1 MIDPRS
7 ISLAWPLLLWL
18 LAAVP
23 LAAALYFYLL
33 ARRRRRATPYTGLAT
48 LATLGGSGQTESKVQ
63 RHIPPLLLLLGL
75 TSFIF
80 AIARPSAIL
89 MLPSR
94 VETIIL
100 AIDAS
105 GSMRATDVKPDRISA
120 AQTAAKTFIAE
131 QPGHVRI
138 GVVAVAGAAA
148 VVQAPT
154 DNREELLQA
163 IERFQLQRGTA
174 LGSGLII
181 SLATLLPQG
190 TIDVEKLISP
200 GSPDGTTAPAGRDLG
215 GGTGTKRG
223 TDAKAPAAPPGP
235 GSNRAAAI
243 VLLSD
248 GVSNVGPDP
257 LKMAQVAADQGV
269 RVFTVGVGTS
279 DGATLTTN
287 GWSMRVRLDEDTL
300 KKIASITG
308 GEYFRAGTAP
318 DLKKIYKSLS
328 AQLAF
333 EKQQSTEM
341 TALFVALGAAL
352 AMTGALLSL
361 LWFNRIF

>member
-7 ISLAWPLLLWL
+7 ITLAWPLMLWL
-18 LAAVP
+18 LAVLP

-33 ARRRRRATPYTGLAT
+33 ARRRRSTLPYARLVGAGECQS
-48 LATLGGSGQTESKVQ
+48 AFK
-63 RHIPPLLLLLGL
+63 RHVPALLLLLGL
-75 TSFIF
+75 ASLLF
-80 AIARPSAIL
+80 AITRPSAVV

-120 AQTAAKTFIAE
+120 AQAAAKTFIAE

-138 GVVAVAGAAA
+138 GVVSVAGAAA
-148 VVQAPT
+148 VVQPPT
-154 DNREELLQA
+154 DSREELEQA
-163 IERFQLQRGTA
+163 IDRFQLQRGTA

-181 SLATLLPQG
+181 ALATLLPQG
-190 TIDVEKLISP
+190 TIDVEKLINP
-200 GSPDGTTAPAGRDLG
+200 RDGPNPNAPAGRELG
-215 GGTGTKRG
+215 GGPVARPG
-223 TDAKAPAAPPGP
+223 TDGKPAGPAAPATP

-248 GVSNVGPDP
+248 GASNIGPDP

-269 RVFTVGVGTS
+269 RVFTVGVGTTE
-279 DGATLTTN
+279 GATLTLN

-318 DLKKIYKSLS
+318 DLKKIYKTLS

-333 EKQQSTEM
+333 EKHQSTEV

-352 AMTGALLSL
+352 AMLGALLSL

>member
-7 ISLAWPLLLWL
+7 ITLAWPLMLWL

-33 ARRRRRATPYTGLAT
+33 ARRRRSTLPYARLVGA
-48 LATLGGSGQTESKVQ
+48 GESQSAFKRNV
-63 RHIPPLLLLLGL
+63 PVVLLLLGL
-75 TSFIF
+75 TSLLF
-80 AIARPSAIL
+80 AITRPSAVV

-120 AQTAAKTFIAE
+120 AQAAAKTFIAE

-138 GVVAVAGAAA
+138 GVVSVAGAAA
-148 VVQAPT
+148 VVQPPT
-154 DNREELLQA
+154 DSREELEQA
-163 IERFQLQRGTA
+163 IDRFQLQRGTA

-181 SLATLLPQG
+181 ALATLLPQG
-190 TIDVEKLISP
+190 TIDVEKLINP
-200 GSPDGTTAPAGRDLG
+200 RDGPNPNAPAGRELG
-215 GGTGTKRG
+215 GGPAARPGTA
-223 TDAKAPAAPPGP
+223 AKAGPAAPAAP

-248 GVSNVGPDP
+248 GASNIGPDP

-269 RVFTVGVGTS
+269 RVFTVGVGTTE
-279 DGATLTTN
+279 GATLTLN

-318 DLKKIYKSLS
+318 DLKKIYKTLS

-333 EKQQSTEM
+333 EKHQSTEV

-352 AMTGALLSL
+352 AMLGALLSL

>member
-7 ISLAWPLLLWL
+7 ITLAWPLMLWL
-18 LAAVP
+18 LALVP

-33 ARRRRRATPYTGLAT
+33 ARRRRSTLPYARLVGA
-48 LATLGGSGQTESKVQ
+48 GESQSAFKRNV
-63 RHIPPLLLLLGL
+63 PVVLLLLGL
-75 TSFIF
+75 TSLLF
-80 AIARPSAIL
+80 AITRPSAVV

-120 AQTAAKTFIAE
+120 AQAAAKTFIAE

-138 GVVAVAGAAA
+138 GVVSVAGAAA
-148 VVQAPT
+148 VVQPPT
-154 DNREELLQA
+154 DSREELEQA
-163 IERFQLQRGTA
+163 IDRFQLQRGTA

-181 SLATLLPQG
+181 ALATLLPQG
-190 TIDVEKLISP
+190 TIDVEKLINP
-200 GSPDGTTAPAGRDLG
+200 RDGPNPNAPAGRELG
-215 GGTGTKRG
+215 GGPAARPGTA
-223 TDAKAPAAPPGP
+223 AKAGPAAPAAP

-248 GVSNVGPDP
+248 GASNIGPDP

-269 RVFTVGVGTS
+269 RVFTVGVGTTE
-279 DGATLTTN
+279 GATLTLN

-318 DLKKIYKSLS
+318 DLKKIYKTLS

-333 EKQQSTEM
+333 EKHQSTEV

-352 AMTGALLSL
+352 AMLGALLSL

>member
-7 ISLAWPLLLWL
+7 ITLAWPLMLWL
-18 LAAVP
+18 LAVLP

-33 ARRRRRATPYTGLAT
+33 ARRRRSTLPYARLVGA
-48 LATLGGSGQTESKVQ
+48 GESQSAFKRNV
-63 RHIPPLLLLLGL
+63 PVVLLLLGL
-75 TSFIF
+75 TSLLF
-80 AIARPSAIL
+80 AITRPSAVV

-120 AQTAAKTFIAE
+120 AQSAAKTFIDD

-138 GVVAVAGAAA
+138 GVVSVAGAAA
-148 VVQAPT
+148 VVQPPT
-154 DNREELLQA
+154 DSREELEQA
-163 IERFQLQRGTA
+163 IDRFQLQRGTA

-181 SLATLLPQG
+181 ALATLLPQG
-190 TIDVEKLISP
+190 TIDVEKLINP
-200 GSPDGTTAPAGRDLG
+200 RDGPNPNAPAGRELG
-215 GGTGTKRG
+215 GGPAARPGTA
-223 TDAKAPAAPPGP
+223 AKAGPAAPAAP

-248 GVSNVGPDP
+248 GASNIGPDP

-269 RVFTVGVGTS
+269 RVFTVGVGTTE
-279 DGATLTTN
+279 GATLTLN

-318 DLKKIYKSLS
+318 DLKKIYKTLS

-333 EKQQSTEM
+333 EKHQSTEV

-352 AMTGALLSL
+352 AMLGALLSL

>member
-7 ISLAWPLLLWL
+7 ITLAWPLMLWL
-18 LAAVP
+18 LAVVP

-33 ARRRRRATPYTGLAT
+33 ARRRRSTLPYARLVGA
-48 LATLGGSGQTESKVQ
+48 GESQSAFKRNV
-63 RHIPPLLLLLGL
+63 PVVLLLLGL
-75 TSFIF
+75 TSLLF
-80 AIARPSAIL
+80 AITRPSAVV

-120 AQTAAKTFIAE
+120 AQAAAKTFIAE

-138 GVVAVAGAAA
+138 GVVSVAGAAA
-148 VVQAPT
+148 VVQPPT
-154 DNREELLQA
+154 DSREELEQA
-163 IERFQLQRGTA
+163 IDRFQLQRGTA

-181 SLATLLPQG
+181 ALATLLPQG
-190 TIDVEKLISP
+190 TIDVEKLINP
-200 GSPDGTTAPAGRDLG
+200 RDGPNPNAPAGRELG
-215 GGTGTKRG
+215 GGPAARPGTA
-223 TDAKAPAAPPGP
+223 AKAGPAAPAAP

-248 GVSNVGPDP
+248 GASNIGPDP

-269 RVFTVGVGTS
+269 RVFTVGVGTTE
-279 DGATLTTN
+279 GATLTLN

-318 DLKKIYKSLS
+318 DLKKIYKTLS

-333 EKQQSTEM
+333 EKHQSTEV

-352 AMTGALLSL
+352 AMLGALLSL